1 MRISESCQWRQSNN
15 SCWPQAMAI
24 RYIPL
29 SERRFEH
36 TLTVPGRC
44 LKDPHNPTPAKDPSN
59 DGTTRAGL
67 PSEAMSDAGTLE
79 KKKAGY

>member
-1 MRISESCQWRQSNN
+1 MSVAEVQQQLLASSHGN
-15 SCWPQAMAI
+15 PV
-24 RYIPL
+24 YIPL
-29 SERRFEH
+29 SERRSEH

-67 PSEAMSDAGTLE
+67 PSEAMSDAGTVE